1 MERYGRSQR
10 PVGEQTGLIAGA
22 GAAAF
27 LAWAVRGRSSSIFAP
42 SVWRGP
48 GDRKAIALTF
58 DDGPGRGTPEV
69 SEVLAR
75 HGARATFFMCGEHV
89 RRRSSMARAVV
100 EAGHEPGNHTDTHA
114 RLWLRSTAFLRKEL
128 TRAQESIA
136 DATGSEPALFRAT
149 YGVRWPGLRSVQREL
164 GLLNIMWTTIGRD
177 WALDSAGILRRLE
190 AGLRPGA
197 IYCLHDARER
207 DTEADVSNTI
217 AAVREFLPRVADAG
231 YRCVTVSELIG
242 RSR

>member
-1 MERYGRSQR
+1 M
-10 PVGEQTGLIAGA
+10 
-22 GAAAF
+22 
-27 LAWAVRGRSSSIFAP
+27 
-42 SVWRGP
+42 WRGP
-48 GDRKAIALTF
+48 ADRKEIALTF

-69 SEVLAR
+69 LDILGR
-75 HGARATFFMCGEHV
+75 HGAKATFFMCGQHV
-89 RRRSSMARAVV
+89 RRRSSVARAVV
-100 EAGHEPGNHTDTHA
+100 DAGHEAGNHTDTHA
-114 RLWLRSTAFLRKEL
+114 RLWLRSTAFLRDEL

-136 DATGSEPALFRAT
+136 DATGSRPVLFRAT

-177 WALDSAGILRRLE
+177 WVLDAPGVVRRLE

-217 AAVREFLPRVADAG
+217 SSIGEFLPRAADEG
-231 YRCVTVSELIG
+231 YRCVTVSEMIG
-242 RSR
+242 RSRGRP